1 MWFSQIQVL
10 CSSLNTLNIYFSHA
24 LQGDREWEVQALITV
39 YSSSH
44 KNISIHRVQSF
55 VKWRHHQG
63 DISPW
68 PLGRKLSQIHYKNIL
83 LLFLL
88 VATNSTSL
96 PAPSQFL
103 QNIHSG
109 WIKVVHTV
117 AHDGADVVGLAQL
130 QDLPPCVVGVA
141 AEQVKCRAAPLP
153 NPTYLCFTYIVAT
166 SQVNIAL
173 FWNYYGGRKKCQI
186 CS

>member
-1 MWFSQIQVL
+1 M
-10 CSSLNTLNIYFSHA
+10 
-24 LQGDREWEVQALITV
+24 
-39 YSSSH
+39 
-44 KNISIHRVQSF
+44 
-55 VKWRHHQG
+55 
-63 DISPW
+63 
-68 PLGRKLSQIHYKNIL
+68 
-83 LLFLL
+83 

-141 AEQVKCRAAPLP
+141 AEQVQCRAAPLP

-173 FWNYYGGRKKCQI
+173 F
-186 CS
+186 